1 MPARETAPPERNGHP
16 DPPPGGDQPD
26 PVAEAE
32 ALRAVLAEAAGRAG
46 RLAAA
51 LKQFRKE
58 RRALASAWSSLRQLN
73 LGP

>member
-1 MPARETAPPERNGHP
+1 MPTRDAPAPDRNGHSAP
-16 DPPPGGDQPD
+16 AGEPFD

-32 ALRAVLAEAAGRAG
+32 ALRLALADAAARAH
-46 RLAAA
+46 RLVAA

-58 RRALASAWSSLRQLN
+58 RRALHTAWSSLRQLN